1 MTIAANFSPRF
12 GLPSVFGDPL
22 NNTITASR
30 DAAGTLLVN
39 SDAGKTRREI
49 SMKNGDT
56 QEKQTAR
63 PVLAVACAI
72 SLAAAFTVSLPQPAR
87 ARIVTPP
94 AVPLDLRVDPAAN
107 VPFLEG
113 HAFGTQNYICL
124 PTDDGFQFM
133 LFTPEATLFDPLD
146 PGTQLTTHF
155 FSPNANPVPPNPL
168 EMGKIRATWQHSKD
182 TSIVWG
188 GTAIP
193 STDPN
198 FVAKDAIAWLTL
210 PMAGV
215 NAGPGGGGILTA
227 TTFIQRVH
235 TSGGLAPLEGCAD
248 MNDVGNKAFVPY
260 TADYFF
266 YRKR

>member
-1 MTIAANFSPRF
+1 MSQGKTGSASLECNSPNRSALSIPLRANPHSTCFTADAHLCRGQIFERNTIMTIK
-12 GLPSVFGDPL
+12 
-22 NNTITASR
+22 ASTVP
-30 DAAGTLLVN
+30 AL
-39 SDAGKTRREI
+39 
-49 SMKNGDT
+49 
-56 QEKQTAR
+56 
-63 PVLAVACAI
+63 AI
-72 SLAAAFTVSLPQPAR
+72 SLAAAFAVSLPQPAR
-87 ARIVTPP
+87 ARNITPP
-94 AVPLDLRVDPAAN
+94 AVPFDLRVDPAAN

-124 PTDDGFQFM
+124 PSGNGFKFV

-168 EMGKIRATWQHSKD
+168 ELGKIRATWQHSKD

-210 PMAGV
+210 PVAGV
-215 NAGPGGGGILTA
+215 KAGPGGGGILTA

-235 TSGGLAPLEGCAD
+235 TSGGVAPSEECTDL
-248 MNDVGNKAFVPY
+248 NDLGTEAFVPY
-260 TADYFF
+260 EADYFF

>member
-1 MTIAANFSPRF
+1 VSEGQTGSASLEFNSPNRSALSIPLRANPHSTCFTADAHLCRGQIFERNTIMTIK
-12 GLPSVFGDPL
+12 
-22 NNTITASR
+22 ASTVP
-30 DAAGTLLVN
+30 AL
-39 SDAGKTRREI
+39 
-49 SMKNGDT
+49 
-56 QEKQTAR
+56 
-63 PVLAVACAI
+63 AI
-72 SLAAAFTVSLPQPAR
+72 SLAAAFTVLLPQPAR
-87 ARIVTPP
+87 ARNIAPP
-94 AVPLDLRVDPAAN
+94 AVPFDLRVDPAAN

-146 PGTQLTTHF
+146 PNTQLTTHF

-168 EMGKIRATWQHSKD
+168 ELGKIRATWQHSKD

-188 GTAIP
+188 GNAIP

-215 NAGPGGGGILTA
+215 KAGPGGGGILTA

-235 TSGGLAPLEGCAD
+235 TSGGVAPPEECTS